1 MHVAS
6 LVASSLLAFTGNAQ
20 ATEDVRASSV
30 ATTQTQ
36 TRLLIV
42 APNAWVDALAKYAE
56 CKRSLPW
63 IAQCSVVSLESLCQ
77 GHAGDEAEQLKR
89 GLFSRW
95 NRVTAPDT
103 VPNTAP
109 HEFDAVLLVGDTD
122 VMPIRFM
129 MLDRG
134 TKPAFDVAFYPCDLY
149 FADLTDEHGTF
160 DDWNARV
167 DGHHARYIG
176 EVHGE
181 STKDGPIDAD
191 GCELI
196 PEIAIGRWP
205 VSTLDELV
213 AVTTKAIAHDHA
225 TQTHRNTNSDTNSD
239 ARQVE
244 VVACAGWIDN
254 AARIEGVAQSM
265 EPAFAV
271 QRMFYSD
278 SDASHHPDPTRV
290 IDALAAGRALVL
302 HTGHGHPHG
311 WEHGLQAKD
320 LARTS
325 GSTTLPVLF
334 SIGCST
340 AEISAQ
346 PPYTAYLDADG
357 VTHAGTNNGE
367 IFSAPPPP
375 PACRQSARFG
385 ATSLG
390 EESVRMPDGGAIAY
404 IGCVTGSQPCAHTLL
419 DGFAEFVGAHP
430 RSSIGEAWKFALTR
444 YVREERLATLKPTA
458 DWYPTSIYFQPMKF
472 VLLGDPSVVLR

>member
-6 LVASSLLAFTGNAQ
+6 LVASSLIALSGIAR
-20 ATEDVRASSV
+20 ATDDVRTPSV
-30 ATTQTQ
+30 ATELAQ

-42 APNAWVDALAKYAE
+42 APDAWVDALNSFAQS
-56 CKRSLPW
+56 KRSLPW
-63 IAQCSVVSLESLCQ
+63 IASCDVVSLKSLCQ

-95 NRVTAPDT
+95 NRVEPA
-103 VPNTAP
+103 NTSA
-109 HEFDAVLLVGDTD
+109 HDFDAVLLVGDTE

-129 MLDRG
+129 MLDRA
-134 TKPAFDVAFYPCDLY
+134 TTPAFDVAFYPCDLY
-149 FADLTDEHGTF
+149 FADLTDESGAF

-181 STKDGPIDAD
+181 SAKDGPIDAD
-191 GCELI
+191 GCQLV
-196 PEIAIGRWP
+196 PEISIGRWP
-205 VSTLDELV
+205 VSTLDELNGV
-213 AVTTKAIAHDHA
+213 IAKAIAHDRA
-225 TQTHRNTNSDTNSD
+225 TLTSRSKD
-239 ARQVE
+239 AAARKVE
-244 VVACAGWIDN
+244 LVACGGWIDN
-254 AARIEGVAQSM
+254 AARIEGVARSM

-278 SDASHHPDPTRV
+278 TDASRHPDPTRV
-290 IDALAAGRALVL
+290 IEALAQGRALIL
-302 HTGHGHPHG
+302 HTGHGQPHG

-325 GSTTLPVLF
+325 GQKSLAVLL

-357 VTHAGTNNGE
+357 VSHVGTNSGE

-375 PACRQSARFG
+375 PACRQSAQFG

-390 EESVRMPDGGAIAY
+390 EASVRMPDGGAIAY

-430 RSSIGEAWKFALTR
+430 TTSIGAAWKFALTR
-444 YVREERLATLKPTA
+444 YVRVEHLATLKPTS
-458 DWYPTSIYFQPMKF
+458 DWYPPSVYFQPMKF